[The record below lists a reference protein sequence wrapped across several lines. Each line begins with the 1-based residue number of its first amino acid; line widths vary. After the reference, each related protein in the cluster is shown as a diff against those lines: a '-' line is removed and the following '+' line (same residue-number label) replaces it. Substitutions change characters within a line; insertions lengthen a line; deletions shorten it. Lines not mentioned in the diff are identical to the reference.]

1 MGDSFSLEDPSDP
14 TCDASEEDEEGSKT
28 EVSDPADSSCL
39 VVTIGGDESSCKGTN
54 DSDGKACD
62 WCSFQGYGVCMNE
75 DQAQIAEQYGA
86 SCGASEEDEEGSKTE
101 VSDPADS
108 SCLVVTIGGDESSCK
123 GTKDSDGKAC

>member
-39 VVTIGGDESSCKGTN
+39 VVTIGGDESSCKGTK

-86 SCGASEEDEEGSKTE
+86 SCGDRDANSLPTSI
-101 VSDPADS
+101 A
-108 SCLVVTIGGDESSCK
+108 
-123 GTKDSDGKAC
+123 